1 MIRTLNS
8 AKYAAEEQGLK
19 ILALLIAARSDG
31 SPPQVVVHLEAI
43 YAAHRIVTQA
53 CTLAT
58 NHIEETTP

>member
-8 AKYAAEEQGLK
+8 AGYAAEEQGLK

-31 SPPQVVVHLEAI
+31 SPPQVVTYLEVA

-58 NHIEETTP
+58 NHIKETTS